1 MRRKHNTIPKL
12 HVKKNDTVKV
22 ISGEDKGKTGR
33 VLEVFPEER
42 RVIVD
47 GVNIVTRHTKPNAKT
62 PEGGRIK
69 MPAPIATSKVMLL
82 DKSGK
87 PSRTGRKLNSKGQLV
102 RYTKSNGEEI

>member
-1 MRRKHNTIPKL
+1 MRRKHNIIPKL

-33 VLEVFPEER
+33 VLEVFPEDR

-47 GVNIVTRHTKPNAKT
+47 GVNIVTRHTKPNAKS

-69 MPAPIATSKVMLL
+69 MPAPIATSKVMLV

-87 PSRTGRKLNSKGQLV
+87 PSRVGRKLNDKGKLV
-102 RYTKSNGEEI
+102 RYTKTNGEEI